1 MPKPKWQTLKG
12 NKHANR
18 NKIKEIGQHSRNT
31 FWTRQILPSFLTN
44 ALTVVKRYKSHPK
57 CTDSFTREVEI
68 RANNNSCLIEK
79 SKLKFEYLLHA
90 TSIILKLF
98 SAFNRHFFLFSA
110 ELLLFCHFK
119 GLQMVAVLLWLIREK
134 YMVELWSTVILWRI
148 LCVRGLFFFSHWL
161 IENYC
166 FWDADYRRRQF
177 TDLLKG
183 LPQNY
188 TLPLK

>member
-1 MPKPKWQTLKG
+1 MLTE
-12 NKHANR
+12 
-18 NKIKEIGQHSRNT
+18 IKEIGQHSRNT